1 VSPAG
6 GFVHHAGKP
15 LAIDALVVDEAS
27 MLDLSLATQLLEAVP
42 DAARII
48 LLGDKDQLSAVE
60 SGAVFSE
67 LSADPGLSDACRGDL
82 AEWCGL
88 SAAQITPPAASQPS
102 ALQDTAVW
110 FNQNFRFAADSGI
123 GRLAADINHARA
135 DAAMAWLRE
144 GQDASVRW
152 LDDSGAAPGEA
163 TLQHL
168 QHLSDGYA
176 PYFEAVRRDPTD
188 HAAITRA
195 FDAFR
200 VLCAVREGPRGVL
213 AINELMTRQAREHL
227 GLAPAGGRDGAS
239 AWYPGRP
246 VMVLRND
253 PLLKLFNG
261 DIGIA
266 LPAPGSVDGEAG
278 SANELL
284 VWFPE
289 AGGGF
294 RAVAPVRLPAHQTA
308 YAMTVHKAQGSEFN
322 DVLVLLPGQR
332 SRVVTRELL
341 YTAVTRA
348 RERVAIA
355 SSAEVLKAA
364 ITSSTV
370 RHGGMLSRLS
380 EAAPP
385 AN

>member
-1 VSPAG
+1 
-6 GFVHHAGKP
+6 
-15 LAIDALVVDEAS
+15 
-27 MLDLSLATQLLEAVP
+27 
-42 DAARII
+42 
-48 LLGDKDQLSAVE
+48 
-60 SGAVFSE
+60 
-67 LSADPGLSDACRGDL
+67 
-82 AEWCGL
+82 
-88 SAAQITPPAASQPS
+88 
-102 ALQDTAVW
+102 
-110 FNQNFRFAADSGI
+110 
-123 GRLAADINHARA
+123 
-135 DAAMAWLRE
+135 
-144 GQDASVRW
+144 
-152 LDDSGAAPGEA
+152 
-163 TLQHL
+163 
-168 QHLSDGYA
+168 
-176 PYFEAVRRDPTD
+176 
-188 HAAITRA
+188 
-195 FDAFR
+195 
-200 VLCAVREGPRGVL
+200 
-213 AINELMTRQAREHL
+213 
-227 GLAPAGGRDGAS
+227 
-239 AWYPGRP
+239 
-246 VMVLRND
+246 MVLRND

-266 LPAPGSVDGEAG
+266 LPAVGGVGANEAG
-278 SANELL
+278 STNELL

-355 SSAEVLKAA
+355 SSAEALKAA